1 MRVLIIGFGN
11 PLRSDDGLG
20 WHVAE
25 QLSRQLSQNDVQ
37 VIAVHQLTPEM
48 AELASHVERMLFIDA
63 SRMGE
68 PGTLQCET
76 VVPAVASSRY
86 SHDLSPAALLG
97 LAQELYGRC
106 PEAYLL
112 SIAGECFET
121 GDTMSATVEKAIPS
135 LLAEVDR
142 LLDSAG

>member
-25 QLSRQLSQNDVQ
+25 QLSQTLPQSDVQ
-37 VIAVHQLTPEM
+37 VIAAHQLTPEM
-48 AELASHVERMLFIDA
+48 AESASHVGRMVFIDA

-68 PGTLQCET
+68 PGNLQCER
-76 VVPAVASSRY
+76 VVPVVAHNRY
-86 SHDLSPAALLG
+86 THDLSPAGLLG
-97 LAQELYGRC
+97 LAQELYGRF

-112 SIAGECFET
+112 TIAGECFET
-121 GDTMSATVEKAIPS
+121 GDTMSATVEKAIPA
-135 LLAEVDR
+135 LLAEVAR
-142 LLDSAG
+142 LLE